1 MHRVSRYLLLF
12 CALLS
17 AASSLAAE
25 IQTETQETCVGPPD
39 LVSTRKTLEGYNIVA
54 SVASEGSVWITGIAR
69 PNANASIDG
78 ENTDAFFARVDT
90 NGNVLFL
97 KRFGGQGDESARGIA
112 VSENAVW
119 IVGATTS
126 NDFPLM
132 NPIQTELFG
141 LRAAFVSKFD
151 KSTGQLVFST
161 FIGGSGDD
169 RATAVALVPS
179 DLSVVIVGHTT
190 SVDFPTTASGPQLR
204 QAGRYDGFIVHMS
217 ADGAPL
223 LGTYLGG
230 ERDDFLDAVAITNN
244 NVVWAGGLTSSFYI
258 PVTDN
263 AVRNIKSDGDDT
275 VSDGYIFAFSLAT
288 AEMIYG
294 SYFGGK
300 FRDAVTSVTIDTGA
314 IGGSGTIYVGGTSE
328 SSRLP
333 MVAEAD
339 VVLPDEVVQDARGF
353 IAGFTPQGD
362 LIMSQFV
369 PGSSSINAMD
379 VSPLDG
385 ALWVTGDR
393 QMQADDSPG
402 VANPLISPWGTQQ
415 DITIGWLG
423 GNGELH
429 MTECV
434 RDTLESAHALTV
446 VSNFERTAATVL
458 VSGEEVGSA
467 SVADVGSLH
476 YVGFI
481 YSHSVVQ
488 N

>member
-362 LIMSQFV
+362 
-369 PGSSSINAMD
+369 
-379 VSPLDG
+379 
-385 ALWVTGDR
+385 R

-423 GNGELH
+423 GNGKAVNID
-429 MTECV
+429 M
-434 RDTLESAHALTV
+434 HAKCRRRASRQLK
-446 VSNFERTAATVL
+446 SQLLPSWDLDL
-458 VSGEEVGSA
+458 VYA
-467 SVADVGSLH
+467 
-476 YVGFI
+476 
-481 YSHSVVQ
+481 
-488 N
+488 